1 MNNELRASTGSA
13 THLFP
18 YLGISSER
26 SGLRIPHFPRK
37 LNKKILQLAIPS
49 IAANITTPLLALV
62 DTAIVG
68 HMGSELYIAAIAVG
82 GLMFNMLYWLF
93 SFLRAGTSGL
103 SAQAYGAADQK
114 AISLTLRRS
123 LLVALTIG
131 ALMILLRNPLFDLLI
146 DFTGADSEA
155 GELASVYFHILI
167 FGAPAVLGNY
177 ALSGWFL
184 GMQNSKMLL
193 WVSLII
199 NVVNIT
205 ASLILVYVLHMGVAG
220 VASGTLIAQIVGFGA
235 GFLFMGRYK
244 VVRVKLA
251 EVLRFSELKRF
262 FQVNIDVMLRTV
274 CLIAVTVWFTRAGA
288 KQGNIILSVNALL
301 MQLFMLFSYL
311 MDGFAF
317 AGEALIGRFIG
328 GRQMSDMHLCVRRLL
343 QMGICVA
350 LIFTLLYFFGGEAF
364 LRILSDDSD
373 VIAASRDYSLWAV
386 SIPLA
391 GFAAFVW
398 DGVYIGATMTRQL
411 LISMLLS
418 AASFFLI
425 YFLLFPRWGNHALWL
440 AFITYLLL
448 RGLLQSLLFRR
459 AYPRHTSGQ

>member
-1 MNNELRASTGSA
+1 MTR
-13 THLFP
+13 
-18 YLGISSER
+18 
-26 SGLRIPHFPRK
+26 
-37 LNKKILQLAIPS
+37 KILQLAVPS

-68 HMGSELYIAAIAVG
+68 HMGSELYIASIAVG
-82 GLMFNMLYWLF
+82 GMMFNMLYWLF

-103 SAQAYGAADQK
+103 AAQAYGAADSK

-131 ALMILLRNPLFDLLI
+131 ALMILLRNPLFTLLI
-146 DFTGADSEA
+146 DFVGAERGA
-155 GELASVYFHILI
+155 TELASVYFHILI

-193 WVSLII
+193 CVSLII
-199 NVVNIT
+199 NVVNIS

-220 VASGTLIAQIVGFGA
+220 VTAGTLIAQITGFAA

-244 VVRVKLA
+244 VARVRLA
-251 EVLRFSELKRF
+251 EVFYLAELKRF
-262 FQVNIDVMLRTV
+262 FKVNIDVMLRTV
-274 CLIAVTVWFTRAGA
+274 CLIAVTVWFTSAGA
-288 KQGNIILSVNALL
+288 KQGNVILAANALL

-328 GRQMSDMHLCVRRLL
+328 AGQPKEMHLCVRRLML
-343 QMGICVA
+343 MGAAGA
-350 LIFTLLYFFGGEAF
+350 LLFTIIYYFGGEGF
-364 LRILSDDSD
+364 LRLLSDDSD
-373 VIAASRDYSLWAV
+373 VIAASRDYALWAV
-386 SIPLA
+386 TIPFA

-398 DGVYIGATMTRQL
+398 DGVYIGATLSRQL
-411 LISMLLS
+411 LISMAIS
-418 AASFFLI
+418 AATFFLI
-425 YFLLFPRWGNHALWL
+425 YFLLFSRWGNHALWL
-440 AFITYLLL
+440 AFITYLAL
-448 RGLLQSLLFRR
+448 RGILQALLFRR
-459 AYPRHTSGQ
+459 AYPRKQTDL